1 MKHEPCISRIEYVVP
16 ELFSNIENLVALQ
29 TTRKGGISPAPFD
42 GLNLGR
48 NTADSPANIKENTLK
63 LCMLLGIKPE
73 QLAGSDQVHGTEIMH
88 AISPGFFSGYDALV
102 TNEKNIFLCIFT
114 ADCYPVLLCDTQTMA
129 VAAIHSGWK
138 GAAGGI
144 VSKTVL
150 FMQERFGTDPG
161 NLLAWIGTGIAQSA
175 YEVDAAVAGAF
186 DSEHLAPSLR
196 QTGKFNLDLAGAN
209 RRQLLDAG
217 IPPSRIACSA
227 FCSSADAGLFYS
239 YRRDAGITGRMASI
253 IGVTTERNPKDRGR

>member
-1 MKHEPCISRIEYVVP
+1 MSRIEYIVP
-16 ELFSNIENLVALQ
+16 ELFGDIENLVALQ
-29 TTRKGGISPAPFD
+29 TTRRGGISPAPFD

-48 NTADSPANIKENTLK
+48 NTADNLTNIEENTLK
-63 LCMLLGIKPE
+63 LCGLLDIKPD
-73 QLAGSDQVHGTEIMH
+73 QLAGSDQVHGTEILH

-102 TNEKNIFLCIFT
+102 TNEKDIFLCVFT
-114 ADCYPVLLCDTQTMA
+114 ADCYPVLLCDTKTMT

-144 VSKTVL
+144 VTKTVL
-150 FMQERFGTDPG
+150 FMQERFGTDPR

-175 YEVDAAVAGAF
+175 YEVDAAVAEAF

-196 QTGKFNLDLAGAN
+196 QTRKFNLDLAGAN

-217 IPPSRIACSA
+217 IPPSRIECSA

-253 IGVTTERNPKDRGR
+253 IGVTTRRSLQDQGQ